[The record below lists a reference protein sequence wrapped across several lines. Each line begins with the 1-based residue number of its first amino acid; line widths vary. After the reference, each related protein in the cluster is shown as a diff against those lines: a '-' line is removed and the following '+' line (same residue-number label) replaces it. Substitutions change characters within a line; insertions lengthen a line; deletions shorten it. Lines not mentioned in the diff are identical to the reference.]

1 MGFCIAEVVGPPN
14 CLGTAK
20 YIISVLLSKA
30 SVDCGG
36 HELYGVKKRRAPQ
49 IGPTELQRGV
59 FSFFVSYSADRRPPN
74 HQGSSL
80 SSQSIRRGPVGIQTP
95 RHQLCSQTLSH
106 YGSSLVL

>member
-59 FSFFVSYSADRRPPN
+59 FSFFVSVTLLTGVLLTTRVAHSPRRA
-74 HQGSSL
+74 
-80 SSQSIRRGPVGIQTP
+80 
-95 RHQLCSQTLSH
+95 
-106 YGSSLVL
+106 